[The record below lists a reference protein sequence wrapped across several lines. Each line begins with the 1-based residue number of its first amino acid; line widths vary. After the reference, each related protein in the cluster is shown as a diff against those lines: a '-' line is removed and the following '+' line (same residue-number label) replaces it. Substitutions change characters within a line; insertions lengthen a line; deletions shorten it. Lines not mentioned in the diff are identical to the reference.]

1 MIYFAYGRCVSGI
14 QGGRSRDG
22 FSLLRDAWSPRCS
35 FESCRLGSV
44 EGLFAHVVAGGWRVL
59 SAVPQFLLRF
69 PVPWGLS
76 LWGARFGF
84 FTEWWWLPRMSA
96 EWVKERVWEEEGG
109 QVARLGRRKWVRNTA
124 VAIFRKCSLL
134 HQEFVSLPA
143 FRHGFAHLQVWVC
156 LMMTFW
162 FSTEALLLSVS
173 YPVASQ
179 SEERVF
185 RLIAFR
191 FNYTI

>member
-1 MIYFAYGRCVSGI
+1 M
-14 QGGRSRDG
+14 
-22 FSLLRDAWSPRCS
+22 
-35 FESCRLGSV
+35 
-44 EGLFAHVVAGGWRVL
+44 
-59 SAVPQFLLRF
+59 
-69 PVPWGLS
+69 
-76 LWGARFGF
+76 
-84 FTEWWWLPRMSA
+84 
-96 EWVKERVWEEEGG
+96 
-109 QVARLGRRKWVRNTA
+109 ARLGRRKWVRNTA

-179 SEERVF
+179 NEEWIF
-185 RLIAFR
+185 HLIAFR